1 MATTPAELRALL
13 ISLSDDAEADLAAV
27 WAQLTPATFYD
38 ALMDL
43 IPALVGDYGDA
54 AAALTAEWY
63 DEHREE
69 LNVSGRFSADVPA
82 DPKLGGE
89 ALAGWASALARENV
103 DTALT
108 RTSGGLVKRI
118 FTASRDTL
126 TIATEQDPQARG
138 WQRAGRG
145 ECTFCRVLISRGAV
159 YTKASV
165 NFGAH
170 DDCKCVAVP
179 AFGGRALPV
188 KPYTPSA
195 RTINDADK
203 ARVKA
208 WMAANLGYR
217 TEPLAPATPAPSDI
231 GEFLAAEKAFRLD
244 GDAWLDA
251 EQARRTPR
259 PLTEDEG
266 RDLGRT
272 TWLSH
277 ADSLPSNQ
285 RQAVV
290 DYTDHGYMPMNE
302 HLRTG
307 RSATEE
313 IRRNVELVDSAI
325 DSAPRVPEP
334 VTVSRAV
341 GADIFGLTANTDI
354 TSIIGRSFED
364 RGFMS
369 TALQTNL
376 THKPDRNEVELRL
389 DIPSGTRALYVSS
402 RNDGNYLSVYGT
414 EENELLIGRGAQYEI
429 IGALMEGDRRVLT
442 ARLTGQEARTDE

>member
-1 MATTPAELRALL
+1 MATTPAELRNLL
-13 ISLSDDAEADLAAV
+13 ISLSDNAEADLAAAWV
-27 WAQLTPATFYD
+27 QLTPATFYD

-69 LNVSGRFSADVPA
+69 LNVSGRFSADVPSN
-82 DPKLGGE
+82 PKLGGE

-145 ECTFCRVLISRGAV
+145 ECTFCRLLISRGAV

-179 AFGGRALPV
+179 AFGGRVLPV

-208 WMAANLGYR
+208 WMAANLGYQ
-217 TEPLAPATPAPSDI
+217 TGPPVPTAAKPSDAD
-231 GEFLAAEKAFRLD
+231 EFLAAEKTYRRDFN
-244 GDAWLDA
+244 AWLDA
-251 EQARRTPR
+251 EQVRRTPR

-272 TWLSH
+272 TWLPY

-285 RQAVV
+285 RKAVV

-307 RSATEE
+307 GNTTEE
-313 IRRNVELVDSAI
+313 IRRNIDLVDAAI
-325 DSAPRVPEP
+325 GSAPRVPEP

-341 GADIFGLTANTDI
+341 GANVFGLTADTDI

-364 RGFMS
+364 QGFMS
-369 TALQTNL
+369 TALQSDL

-389 DIPSGTRALYVSS
+389 DIPAGTRALYVSS
-402 RNDGNYLSVYGT
+402 RNDGVYLSVYGT

-429 IGALMEGDRRVLT
+429 TGALMEDGRRVLT